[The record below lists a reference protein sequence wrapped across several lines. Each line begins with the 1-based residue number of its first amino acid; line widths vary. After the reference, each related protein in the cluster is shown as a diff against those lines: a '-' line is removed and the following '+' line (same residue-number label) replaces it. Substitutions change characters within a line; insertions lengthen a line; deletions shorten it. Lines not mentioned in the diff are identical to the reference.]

1 MKYKEFPIE
10 MTCALASR
18 IITVNL
24 WFVYAFLYK

>member
-10 MTCALASR
+10 MTCALAGR
-18 IITVNL
+18 IIAVNL